1 VGHPGPPIS
10 QRPSNSAGSRAVAR
24 FAEAEKTKNPPEP
37 QSGHSAARHEQPFDP
52 LELEAGVAR
61 PLVELDPRH
70 AFVAD
75 SGGSRP
81 GFRDDLAH
89 HSDLMSL
96 AVPR

>member
-1 VGHPGPPIS
+1 VSAQTSLAVLSLSIKAGNNA
-10 QRPSNSAGSRAVAR
+10 PSWRAASVAAQLR
-24 FAEAEKTKNPPEP
+24 
-37 QSGHSAARHEQPFDP
+37 
-52 LELEAGVAR
+52 
-61 PLVELDPRH
+61 
-70 AFVAD
+70 AD

>member
-1 VGHPGPPIS
+1 MLF
-10 QRPSNSAGSRAVAR
+10 SAVDDRSGVVYDEYRCVYGEDAESALR
-24 FAEAEKTKNPPEP
+24 FLFNAMAPKPEAEPPF
-37 QSGHSAARHEQPFDP
+37 H
-52 LELEAGVAR
+52 
-61 PLVELDPRH
+61 
-70 AFVAD
+70 AD